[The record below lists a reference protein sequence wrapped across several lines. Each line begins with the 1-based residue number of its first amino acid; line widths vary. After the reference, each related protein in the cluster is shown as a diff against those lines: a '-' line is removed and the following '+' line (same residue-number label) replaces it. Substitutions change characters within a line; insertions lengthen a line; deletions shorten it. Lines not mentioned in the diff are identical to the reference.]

1 MPKNSLARRKTWM
14 INPQKPSVILHYVR
28 NQISS
33 ELFLK
38 ICSEAANGKL
48 LIPNL
53 ENLGMAI
60 CINWTYDCPKWFH
73 DLNSI
78 HVSFFLN
85 VVCLI
90 PVSFVHFFSKCSC
103 LLRWEFLFREIATVH
118 GGSNLALHATKK
130 TLDLGQNVQF
140 SIPCNKKTFDLFENV
155 CNCPLYLST
164 PFSSRIG
171 SWLDMSDFWAFCN
184 LESNIS
190 DRFQFTCCHQQQKIA
205 NIFSPS
211 LEKYFRPVVAK
222 DLATWWWSRSSR
234 RTIRAFL
241 EESLGFCYS

>member
-1 MPKNSLARRKTWM
+1 MRKNISSKWKIFIENKGSFWTKIKMWESDIENNGRLSYKMKMPGSQRQCRRILWREEKLGM

-73 DLNSI
+73 DLNWI
-78 HVSFFLN
+78 HFSLFLN

-103 LLRWEFLFREIATVH
+103 LLRWEFLFREIATAH

-130 TLDLGQNVQF
+130 ILDLGQNVQF
-140 SIPCNKKTFDLFENV
+140 SIPCHKEHLN
-155 CNCPLYLST
+155 
-164 PFSSRIG
+164 
-171 SWLDMSDFWAFCN
+171 
-184 LESNIS
+184 
-190 DRFQFTCCHQQQKIA
+190 
-205 NIFSPS
+205 
-211 LEKYFRPVVAK
+211 
-222 DLATWWWSRSSR
+222 
-234 RTIRAFL
+234 FL
-241 EESLGFCYS
+241 KNFGNF